1 MSKKGFSIKDMVL
14 CALFAAICCVFSILT
29 LPIGVVPISF
39 ATFGVMA
46 TTMIL
51 GEKRAIISVVL
62 FIAMG
67 VIGLPVFAGMQ
78 GGLSAITGPTGGYIY
93 SYILMVPIVGLASK
107 CLNKTVSSG
116 MFTMLGCLAAMF
128 VNYLVGT
135 IHFVLVASVP
145 DNGFVF
151 TQLIMSC
158 VLIFIPGD
166 IIKSILAIIIA
177 PRLKPLCK

>member
-1 MSKKGFSIKDMVL
+1 MKKFSVKDMAL
-14 CALFAAICCVFSILT
+14 CALFAAFCCVCSILT
-29 LPIGVVPISF
+29 LPIGVVPVSL

-51 GEKRAIISVVL
+51 GEKRAIISVAL
-62 FIAMG
+62 FIILG
-67 VIGLPVFAGMQ
+67 VVGLPVFAGMQ
-78 GGLSAITGPTGGYIY
+78 GGLGVITGPTGGYIY

-135 IHFVLVASVP
+135 IHFMLVADLESKS
-145 DNGFVF
+145 FISILL
-151 TQLIMSC
+151 TC
-158 VLIFIPGD
+158 VLPFIIGD

>member
-14 CALFAAICCVFSILT
+14 CALFAAICCVCSILT

-62 FIAMG
+62 FVAMG

-135 IHFVLVASVP
+135 IHFVLVSDIPNESFLTVIY
-145 DNGFVF
+145 
-151 TQLIMSC
+151 TC
-158 VLIFIPGD
+158 VLPFIVGD

>member
-1 MSKKGFSIKDMVL
+1 MKKFSVKDMAL
-14 CALFAAICCVFSILT
+14 CALFAAFCCVCSILT
-29 LPIGVVPISF
+29 LPIGAVPLSF

-51 GEKRAIISVVL
+51 GEKRAIISVFLFVL
-62 FIAMG
+62 LG
-67 VIGLPVFAGMQ
+67 VIGLPVFSGMN
-78 GGLSAITGPTGGYIY
+78 GGVGVIAGPTGGYIY

-116 MFTMLGCLAAMF
+116 MFTMLGCFAAMF

-135 IHFVLVASVP
+135 IHFMIVADLTSKS
-145 DNGFVF
+145 FVSI
-151 TQLIMSC
+151 IMTC
-158 VLIFIPGD
+158 VLPFVVGD
-166 IIKSILAIIIA
+166 ILKSILAIIIA

>member
-1 MSKKGFSIKDMVL
+1 MKLSVKDMAL
-14 CALFAAICCVFSILT
+14 CALFTAFCCICSIIT
-29 LPIGVVPISF
+29 LPISVVPISF

-62 FIAMG
+62 FVLLG
-67 VIGLPVFAGMQ
+67 VVGLPVFSGMQ
-78 GGLSAITGPTGGYIY
+78 GGIGVIAGPTGGYIY
-93 SYILMVPIVGLASK
+93 SYILMVPVVGIASK
-107 CLNKTVSSG
+107 CLNKTLSSG

-135 IHFVLVASVP
+135 VHFMVVSDVSEKSFLTVLL
-145 DNGFVF
+145 
-151 TQLIMSC
+151 TC
-158 VLIFIPGD
+158 VLPFVIGD
-166 IIKSILAIIIA
+166 IIKSILSIIIA

>member
-1 MSKKGFSIKDMVL
+1 MKKYSVKDMAL
-14 CALFAAICCVFSILT
+14 CALFAAFCCVCSILT
-29 LPIGVVPISF
+29 LPIGVVPVSL

-51 GEKRAIISVVL
+51 GEKRAIISVAL
-62 FIAMG
+62 FIILG
-67 VIGLPVFAGMQ
+67 VVGLPVFAGMQ
-78 GGLSAITGPTGGYIY
+78 GGVSVIAGPTGGYIY

-135 IHFVLVASVP
+135 IHFMLVADLESKS
-145 DNGFVF
+145 FISILL
-151 TQLIMSC
+151 TC
-158 VLIFIPGD
+158 VLPFIIGD

>member
-1 MSKKGFSIKDMVL
+1 MKKFSVKDMAL
-14 CALFAAICCVFSILT
+14 CALFAAFCCVCSILT
-29 LPIGVVPISF
+29 LPIGVVPVSL

-51 GEKRAIISVVL
+51 GEKRAIISVAL
-62 FIAMG
+62 FIILG
-67 VIGLPVFAGMQ
+67 VVGLPVFAGMQ
-78 GGLSAITGPTGGYIY
+78 GGLGVITGPTGGYIY

-135 IHFVLVASVP
+135 IHFMLVADLESKS
-145 DNGFVF
+145 FVSILL
-151 TQLIMSC
+151 TC
-158 VLIFIPGD
+158 VLPFIIGD

>member
-1 MSKKGFSIKDMVL
+1 MKKINVKDMVL
-14 CALFAAICCVFSILT
+14 CALFTAFCCVCSIIT
-29 LPIGVVPISF
+29 LPIGVVPISL

-51 GEKRAIISVVL
+51 GEKRAMISVVL
-62 FIAMG
+62 FVLLG
-67 VIGLPVFAGMQ
+67 VVGLPVFSGMQ
-78 GGLSAITGPTGGYIY
+78 GGIGVIAGPTGGYIY
-93 SYILMVPIVGLASK
+93 SYILMVPIVGIASK
-107 CLNKTVSSG
+107 CLNKTLSSG

-135 IHFVLVASVP
+135 IHYVLVMGAGAS

-151 TQLIMSC
+151 TQLILSC
-158 VLIFIPGD
+158 ALMFVPGD
-166 IIKSILAIIIA
+166 VLKSIFAIIIA

>member
-1 MSKKGFSIKDMVL
+1 MKFSVKDMVL
-14 CALFAAICCVFSILT
+14 CSLFAAVCCVCSVVT
-29 LPIGVVPISF
+29 LPIGVVPISL

-51 GEKRAIISVVL
+51 GEKRAIISVIL
-62 FIAMG
+62 FIALG
-67 VIGLPVFAGMQ
+67 VVGLPVFAGMN
-78 GGLSAITGPTGGYIY
+78 GGVGVIAGPTGGYIY

-107 CLNKTVSSG
+107 CLNKTLSSG

-135 IHFVLVASVP
+135 VHFALVSGV
-145 DNGFVF
+145 GTKSFLE
-151 TQLIMSC
+151 LIVTC
-158 VLIFIPGD
+158 VLIFVPAD
-166 IIKSILAIIIA
+166 IIKSILAILIA

>member
-1 MSKKGFSIKDMVL
+1 MSKKGFSVKDMVL
-14 CALFAAICCVFSILT
+14 CALFTAVCCICSMVT
-29 LPIGVVPISF
+29 LPIGVVPISL

-62 FIAMG
+62 FVVMG
-67 VIGLPVFAGMQ
+67 AAGLPVFSGMQ
-78 GGLSAITGPTGGYIY
+78 GGLSAIIGPTGGYIY
-93 SYILMVPIVGLASK
+93 SYIFMVPIVGLASK
-107 CLNKTVSSG
+107 CLNKTLSSG

-135 IHFVLVASVP
+135 IHFMVVSDMPDKSFVSLFLTCVLPFVLV
-145 DNGFVF
+145 
-151 TQLIMSC
+151 
-158 VLIFIPGD
+158 D
-166 IIKSILAIIIA
+166 IVKSILAIIIA